1 MTTTPTSPTST
12 TTATGG
18 RREALVDRLRGGQR
32 YAVVAGGQGEPWLEP
47 LAALVRD
54 FALES
59 DVAGLVARA
68 EQRLAPVAAEL
79 LRTGVDVAPLAW
91 LDALAVGESAE
102 DDDAPEV
109 PDAAALQAPAVS
121 VPGILLTQLAGLA
134 ALQRQGL
141 DVVATPPVACAGHSQ
156 GAYVV
161 EALAGA
167 DPADLYAHA
176 RLAGDNCYG
185 AAKFARIGEW
195 LADNAITREDAHIR
209 AYSDHVS
216 DHPMLGFADEAVATT
231 PSRALKKLA
240 PQRGWAVVDWRQKT

>member
-109 PDAAALQAPAVS
+109 PDAAAPA
-121 VPGILLTQLAGLA
+121 
-134 ALQRQGL
+134 
-141 DVVATPPVACAGHSQ
+141 
-156 GAYVV
+156 
-161 EALAGA
+161 
-167 DPADLYAHA
+167 
-176 RLAGDNCYG
+176 
-185 AAKFARIGEW
+185 
-195 LADNAITREDAHIR
+195 
-209 AYSDHVS
+209 
-216 DHPMLGFADEAVATT
+216 
-231 PSRALKKLA
+231 SRA
-240 PQRGWAVVDWRQKT
+240 WA